1 MRIYLNTNN
10 RKNASMSG
18 TTNVS
23 KSALSNLQPFFFETR
38 LLQNIWSKEGLLQL
52 NNNHV
57 FRCRIKDGKIF
68 KTLLGVCPVT
78 IDMSEI
84 IQEHECHQILP
95 GAVIENIT
103 QQVYRLSAES
113 SVECILEY
121 KDGTLYDW
129 HLSIPSSVYA
139 SLTTPEDIIHQPAV
153 KQDLLHILSLI

>member
-10 RKNASMSG
+10 RKSSKMS
-18 TTNVS
+18 TTS
-23 KSALSNLQPFFFETR
+23 IGKSALSNLQPFFYETR

-84 IQEHECHQILP
+84 IKENECNQILP
-95 GAVIENIT
+95 DAYKEIIT
-103 QQVYRLSAES
+103 QQVYRLSADS

-129 HLSIPSSVYA
+129 HLSIPSTVHA
-139 SLTTPEDIIHQPAV
+139 SLTTPEDIIHQPTV
-153 KQDLLHILSLI
+153 KQDLLHLLSLI